1 MHMKRLFLSIL
12 AALSVLNGMAQL
24 KTGDITIIPEPVLL
38 TSMPGSFVLNE
49 KAAIHYSGQAAG
61 KIAGFLND
69 FLQRS
74 YNFKLPVSG
83 YPTKRVAAAHPMIIL
98 VEAASAK
105 PDGYILEVNTGRV
118 YLQGDAN
125 GLLYGLQTLLQLF
138 PLNKMIAP
146 DPSGNKTQDSVK
158 LQQLYAAGQH
168 AAIHLPGVRIQD
180 YPRFAYRGMML
191 DVGRHFFP
199 PAAVKQ
205 FIDMLVL
212 YKFNRFHW
220 HLTEDQGW
228 RIEIKKYPR
237 LQQIASVRKE
247 TIVGHHRRSTTYDG
261 KPYDGYY
268 TQDEVRD
275 IVKYA
280 AERNITIIPEIEM
293 PGHSQAVLA
302 AYPQFGNTGGPYEV
316 RTTWGISKDVLN
328 PANDSVFTFLQ
339 DVLTEV
345 MDLFP
350 SPYIHIGGDECLK
363 DRWKESREVQ
373 QLIKK
378 LGLKDEHDLQS
389 YFINRIEKFVNSKGR
404 SIIGWDEILEGG
416 LAPNATVMSWRG
428 EEGGIAAAKEKHD
441 VIMTPNTYLY
451 FDYTQGQPATEP
463 LNAAAYLP
471 LKTVYNYEPLPPS
484 LTPAERQYIKGVQ
497 GNIWTEFIPDQQMLD
512 YMVWPRALAL
522 SEIAWSQPGK
532 KNYLRFM
539 RKLPLELARLNNAG
553 VNFRIPEPVGL
564 ESKVVTTPAVT
575 VTLKPPVKGS
585 FIYYTT
591 DGSQPGTRSR
601 PYTQPFELS
610 VPENGTALV
619 QCIVV
624 LPSGRISPLYSAT
637 YVRKPYLPALTVK
650 PGKKGVRFSLVNNTF
665 ANARQLPV
673 PGDSSGILPAIDIRP
688 LALKNGGV
696 TFSGYVNIPADDLY
710 EFHLNSDD
718 GAVFYVDDQVVVD
731 NDGQHD
737 LQDRSGFL
745 PLRKGLHKIKV
756 QYFNVGTGAWLDAG
770 IYRDREKLNPAEV
783 LYTGQ

>member
-1 MHMKRLFLSIL
+1 MKQLLLSTL
-12 AALSVLNGMAQL
+12 AALHFLSAIAQL
-24 KTGDITIIPEPVLL
+24 KTGDITIIPEPLLL

-49 KAAIHYSGQAAG
+49 KTAIHYSGKDAEKTAA
-61 KIAGFLND
+61 FLND
-69 FLQRS
+69 FLKRS
-74 YNFKLPVSG
+74 YELTLNTTGYAKIPSNRHAAYPV
-83 YPTKRVAAAHPMIIL
+83 IEL
-98 VEAASAK
+98 VEAGTGKA
-105 PDGYILEVNTGRV
+105 DGYILEVNTGRI
-118 YLQGDAN
+118 YLQGDAA
-125 GLLYGLQTLLQLF
+125 GLLYGLQTLIQLF
-138 PLNKMIAP
+138 PI
-146 DPSGNKTQDSVK
+146 NKTLPNTAGKQLDATK
-158 LQQLYAAGQH
+158 QQTVTANSQH
-168 AAIHLPGVRIQD
+168 AAIHLPGVKIQD

-237 LQQIASVRKE
+237 LQEIASIRKE

-261 KPYDGYY
+261 KPYGGYY

-302 AYPQFGNTGGPYEV
+302 AYPSFGNTKVPYEV

-328 PANDSVFTFLQ
+328 PVNDSVFTFLQ

-345 MDLFP
+345 IDLFP
-350 SPYIHIGGDECLK
+350 SRYIHIGGDECLK
-363 DRWKESREVQ
+363 DRWKESTEVQ

-389 YFINRIEKFVNSKGR
+389 YFIQRMEKFVNSKGR
-404 SIIGWDEILEGG
+404 NIIGWDEILEGG

-428 EEGGIAAAKEKHD
+428 EEGGIAAAKQQHN

-451 FDYTQGQPATEP
+451 FDYTQGQPSTEP

-471 LKTVYNYEPLPPS
+471 LKTVYNYEPLPSS
-484 LTPAERQYIKGVQ
+484 LNSAEQQYIKGVQ

-522 SEIAWSQPGK
+522 SEIAWSQKSK
-532 KNYLRFM
+532 KNYSRFM
-539 RKLPLELARLNNAG
+539 QKLPLELARMNYANI
-553 VNFRIPEPVGL
+553 NFRIPEPVGL
-564 ESKVVTTPAVT
+564 ESKQVSTPSVT
-575 VTLKPPVKGS
+575 VKLAPPVKGS
-585 FIYYTT
+585 KIYYTT
-591 DGSQPGTRSR
+591 DGSQPGINST
-601 PYTQPFELS
+601 PYTQPFTLN
-610 VPENGTALV
+610 VPENGTATV

-624 LPSGRISPLYSAT
+624 LPTGRISPLYSAS
-637 YVRKPYLPALTVK
+637 YVRKPYLPALSV
-650 PGKKGVRFSLVNNTF
+650 PQLKKGIRFSIVNKAVNS
-665 ANARQLPV
+665 ARQLPATS
-673 PGDSSGILPAIDIRP
+673 DSTGILPSIDIRP
-688 LALKNGGV
+688 LGLKEAGV
-696 TFSGYVNIPADDLY
+696 TFTGYIKVPADDLY

-718 GAVFYVDDQVVVD
+718 GSIMYIDNQLIVD
-731 NDGQHD
+731 NDGRHD
-737 LQDRSGFL
+737 LLDRSGFL
-745 PLRKGLHKIKV
+745 PLKKGFHRIKV
-756 QYFNVGTGAWLDAG
+756 QYFNTGAGQWLDAG
-770 IYRDREKLNPAEV
+770 VYREREKVSEF
-783 LYTGQ
+783 YQ

>member
-1 MHMKRLFLSIL
+1 MKKLFLSTL
-12 AALSVLNGMAQL
+12 AALCFISGMAQL
-24 KTGDITIIPEPVLL
+24 KTGDITIIPEPLLL

-49 KAAIHYSGQAAG
+49 RTEIHYSGKGAEKAAN
-61 KIAGFLND
+61 FLHD
-69 FLQRS
+69 FLERT
-74 YNFKLPVSG
+74 YNLTPDIRGYSRPPGYNASHPVIE
-83 YPTKRVAAAHPMIIL
+83 M
-98 VEAASAK
+98 VEAASGK
-105 PDGYILEVNTGRV
+105 PEGYILEVNTGRI
-118 YLQGDAN
+118 YLQGDAA
-125 GLLYGLQTLLQLF
+125 GLFYGLQTLIQLF
-138 PLNKMIAP
+138 PLNKVIATG
-146 DPSGNKTQDSVK
+146 PSRSKTTDSVK
-158 LQQLYAAGQH
+158 LTARYTADQH
-168 AAIHLPGVRIQD
+168 AAIHLPGVKIQD

-205 FIDMLVL
+205 FIDMMVL

-237 LQQIASVRKE
+237 LQEIAAVRKE

-261 KPYDGYY
+261 KPYGGYY
-268 TQDEVRD
+268 TQEEVRD

-302 AYPQFGNTGGPYEV
+302 AYPSFGNTKGPYEV
-316 RTTWGISKDVLN
+316 RSTWGISKDVLN
-328 PANDSVFTFLQ
+328 PANDSVFIFLQ

-350 SPYIHIGGDECLK
+350 GKYIHIGGDECLK
-363 DRWKESREVQ
+363 DRWKESPEVQ
-373 QLIKK
+373 RLIKK

-389 YFINRIEKFVNSKGR
+389 YFIQRMEKFVNSKGR
-404 SIIGWDEILEGG
+404 TIIGWDEILEGG

-428 EEGGIAAAKEKHD
+428 EEGGIAAAKQKHH

-471 LKTVYNYEPLPPS
+471 LKTVYNYEPLPSS
-484 LTPAERQYIKGVQ
+484 LTPAEQRYILGVQ

-532 KNYLRFM
+532 KNYRRFM
-539 RKLPLELARLNNAG
+539 RKLPLELARMSYAG
-553 VNFRIPEPVGL
+553 VNFRIPEPAGL
-564 ESKVVTTPAVT
+564 ESKVVNTASVI
-575 VTLKPPVKGS
+575 VSLKPPVKGS
-585 FIYYTT
+585 MIYYTT
-591 DGSQPGTRSR
+591 DGSQPGLQSK
-601 PYTQPFELS
+601 PYTQPFAVN
-610 VPENGTALV
+610 VPANGTALV

-624 LPSGRISPLYSAT
+624 LPTGRISPLYSAT
-637 YVRKPYLPALTVK
+637 YVRKPYLPAANVK
-650 PGKKGVRFSLVNNTF
+650 QGSKGVRFTVFNN
-665 ANARQLPV
+665 APASARQLPAK
-673 PGDSSGILPAIDIRP
+673 GDSAGILPAIDIRP
-688 LALKNGGV
+688 LNLKNAGAAF
-696 TFSGYVNIPADDLY
+696 TAYVKVAADDLY

-718 GAVFYVDDQVVVD
+718 GAVMYIDDQLVVD
-731 NDGQHD
+731 NDGRHD

-770 IYRDREKLNPAEV
+770 IYRDREKLNPADV
-783 LYTGQ
+783 FFTGQ

>member
-61 KIAGFLND
+61 KVAGFLND

-83 YPTKRVAAAHPMIIL
+83 YSPKRIGAAHPMIIL

-138 PLNKMIAP
+138 PLNKVIAS
-146 DPSGNKTQDSVK
+146 DPSRNKTQDSVK
-158 LQQLYAAGQH
+158 QQQLYAAGQH

-199 PAAVKQ
+199 PAAVRQ

-220 HLTEDQGW
+220 HLTDDQGW

-237 LQQIASVRKE
+237 LQQIAAVRKE

-261 KPYDGYY
+261 KPYGGYY

-350 SPYIHIGGDECLK
+350 SQYIHIGGDECLK

-378 LGLKDEHDLQS
+378 LGLKDEHALQS
-389 YFINRIEKFVNSKGR
+389 YFINRMEKFVNSKGR

-416 LAPNATVMSWRG
+416 IAPNATVMSWRG

-497 GNIWTEFIPDQQMLD
+497 GNIWTEFIPDQQLLD

-591 DGSQPGTRSR
+591 DGTQPGTRSK
-601 PYTQPFELS
+601 PYTQPFELA

-665 ANARQLPV
+665 ANTRQLPV
-673 PGDSSGILPAIDIRP
+673 SGDSSGILPAIDIRP
-688 LALKNGGV
+688 LSLKNGGV

-718 GAVFYVDDQVVVD
+718 GAVFYVDDQLVVD

-745 PLRKGLHKIKV
+745 PLRKGLHRIKV

-770 IYRDREKLNPAEV
+770 IYRDREKLNPADV